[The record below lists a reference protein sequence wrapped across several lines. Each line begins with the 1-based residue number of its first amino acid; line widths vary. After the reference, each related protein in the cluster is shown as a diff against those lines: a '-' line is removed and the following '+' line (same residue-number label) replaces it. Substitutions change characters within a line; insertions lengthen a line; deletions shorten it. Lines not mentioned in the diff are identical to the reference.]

1 MIRNLKY
8 IFTVSFM
15 LIFSVSFAQ
24 KPPDNSLTLKDV
36 IKLTVENHPLV
47 KQKED
52 ELLAAKF
59 RVDQQKSFYFPNV
72 FGEASYTRVGPIPA
86 FAFGGENIDLSPANN
101 YNIGVYVNQT
111 LYDFGKRNSMVEYTA
126 SFLNSIKDNE
136 DLIKND
142 LSNQAIKVFYGILFL
157 EKSIAVKD
165 TQYAA
170 LQEHLKI
177 TELKIKNG
185 TATDYAALSTKT
197 RLVEI
202 KNEKIELQNEKKKQ
216 ELFLKELIGL
226 NRDEEINLTG
236 YFDLPTFG
244 IDSDSLLSVAYSQRP
259 ELKIVND
266 ALNTVNLQKEMVSQN
281 DKPVLDANLGYGIKN
296 GYEPNISVLRGN
308 WFAGVSVN
316 VPIFN
321 GNITNN
327 KISEV
332 KASIDATGKRIDQV
346 KESISTDIY
355 KAISDLETSI
365 KELSSTNEQINYA
378 QKSLELAKVQYER
391 GAGTNLEILDAET
404 SLTQARLFNIQAM
417 YKSIIYYYSLRRA
430 TGDKVY
436 LY

>member
-8 IFTVSFM
+8 ILTISFM
-15 LIFSVSFAQ
+15 LIFSVSFAHE
-24 KPPDNSLTLKDV
+24 PFDNSLTLKDV

-59 RVDQQKSFYFPNV
+59 RVDQQKSFYLPNV
-72 FGEASYTRVGPIPA
+72 FGEASYTRIGPTPA

-101 YNIGVYVNQT
+101 YNIGVYVSQT

-165 TQYAA
+165 TQYAT

-202 KNEKIELQNEKKKQ
+202 KSEKIELQNEKKKQ

-226 NRDEEINLTG
+226 NRDKEIKLTG

-244 IDSDSLLSVAYSQRP
+244 IDRDSLLNVAYSQRP

-266 ALNTVNLQKEMVSQN
+266 ALNTANLQKEMVSQN

-296 GYEPNISVLRGN
+296 GFEPNINVLRGN

-332 KASIDATGKRIDQV
+332 KADIDATGKRIDQV

-355 KAISDLETSI
+355 KAISDLETST

-378 QKSLELAKVQYER
+378 QKSLELANVQYEK
-391 GAGTNLEILDAET
+391 GAGTNLEVLDAET
-404 SLTQARLFNIQAM
+404 SLTQARLLNIQAI

>member
-24 KPPDNSLTLKDV
+24 KPSDNSLTLKDV

-59 RVDQQKSFYFPNV
+59 RVDQQKSFYLPNV
-72 FGEASYTRVGPIPA
+72 FGEASYTRVGPTPA

-266 ALNTVNLQKEMVSQN
+266 ALNTANLQKEMVSQN
-281 DKPVLDANLGYGIKN
+281 DKPILDANLGYGIKN
-296 GYEPNISVLRGN
+296 GYEPNINALRGN

-327 KISEV
+327 KISEA
-332 KASIDATGKRIDQV
+332 KAGIDATGKRIDQV

-355 KAISDLETSI
+355 QAISDLETSI

-391 GAGTNLEILDAET
+391 GAGTNLEVLDAET
-404 SLTQARLFNIQAM
+404 SLTQARLLNIQAM

-430 TGDKVY
+430 TGDKIY